1 MERYPNKMENARI
14 LVVDDEHLIRWTL
27 EQHLKK
33 EGYEVHT
40 ADSGEKA
47 LEMFRELN
55 PDLVLLDNQLPG
67 ILGID
72 VLGKIK
78 ELDRETIVIMITAHG
93 LLETAVKAMKL
104 GAYDYISKPFNL
116 DEITIIIK
124 KALETMSLREEVRI
138 LKEQQKTNIRPYNII
153 GKSRAIQSVL
163 DMITKIAQSDA
174 STVLIQGESGTGKE
188 LVARAVHMNSARA
201 EKPFMAINCAALPEN
216 LLESE
221 LLGHEKG
228 AFTDAKAQK
237 KGLLELADGGSVFL
251 DEIGD
256 MAYAMQAKLL
266 RILEDRTFKR
276 VGGVKDIHVDVR
288 IISATNQ
295 DVKKLMDSGGF
306 RKDLYYRLQVVPIY
320 LPPLRDRKEDIL
332 PLAKYFIESFNME
345 FHKNV
350 REISEKAREFL
361 VRYDWPGNVRELKN
375 VIERAMILENEDI
388 LLLEHLPIELVSGS
402 MPTAAVSTLS
412 PEIGFSFPNDG
423 MSLEKVE
430 EELVKQALAVSGG
443 NQSKAADMLGV
454 QRDAFRRRMK
464 KFGLL

>member
-1 MERYPNKMENARI
+1 MEKAKI

-27 EQHLKK
+27 EQHLGH
-33 EGYEVHT
+33 EGYEVYT
-40 ADSGEKA
+40 AEDGEKA
-47 LEMFRELN
+47 LQMVKDLM

-67 ILGID
+67 IQGIEALGR
-72 VLGKIK
+72 IK
-78 ELDRETIVIMITAHG
+78 EIDKDIIVIMITAHG

-116 DEITIIIK
+116 DEITLVIK
-124 KALETMSLREEVRI
+124 KALETVSLREEVKL
-138 LKEQQKTNIRPYNII
+138 LKEQQKTAFRSYNII
-153 GKSRAIQSVL
+153 GKSRAIQGVL
-163 DMITKIAQSDA
+163 DMIQKIAQSDA

-188 LVARAVHMNSARA
+188 LVARAVHANSSRA
-201 EKPFMAINCAALPEN
+201 DKAFMAINCAALPEN

-256 MAYAMQAKLL
+256 MPYPMQAKLL
-266 RILEDRTFKR
+266 RILEDKTFKR
-276 VGGVKDIHVDVR
+276 VGGVKDIQVDVR

-295 DVKKLMDSGGF
+295 EIKSLMMENKF

-320 LPPLRDRKEDIL
+320 LPPLRERKEDIL
-332 PLAKYFIESFNME
+332 PLARHFIEVFNLE
-345 FHKNV
+345 FRKNV
-350 REISEKAREFL
+350 KEISEKAREFL
-361 VRYDWPGNVRELKN
+361 IRYDWPGNVRELKN
-375 VIERAMILENEDI
+375 VIERAMILNSEDI
-388 LLLEHLPIELVSGS
+388 LLLEHLPVELVGGLLPAASPS
-402 MPTAAVSTLS
+402 ASSINIPT
-412 PEIGFSFPNDG
+412 EG

-430 EELVKQALAVSGG
+430 EELVKQALAAAGG
-443 NQSKAADMLGV
+443 NQSKAADLLGV

>member
-1 MERYPNKMENARI
+1 MEKAKI

-27 EQHLKK
+27 EQHLGH
-33 EGYEVHT
+33 EGYEVYT
-40 ADSGEKA
+40 AEDGEKA
-47 LEMFRELN
+47 LQMVADLMPN
-55 PDLVLLDNQLPG
+55 LVLLDNQLPG
-67 ILGID
+67 IQGIE
-72 VLGKIK
+72 VLGRIK
-78 ELDRETIVIMITAHG
+78 EIDKDIIVIMITAHG

-116 DEITIIIK
+116 DEITLTIN
-124 KALETMSLREEVRI
+124 KALETISLREEVKL
-138 LKEQQKTNIRPYNII
+138 LKEQQKTTARSHNII
-153 GKSRAIQSVL
+153 GKSRAIQGVL
-163 DMITKIAQSDA
+163 DMIQKIAQSDA

-188 LVARAVHMNSARA
+188 LVARAVHAGSSRA
-201 EKPFMAINCAALPEN
+201 DKAFMAINCAALPEN

-256 MAYAMQAKLL
+256 MPYPMQAKLL
-266 RILEDRTFKR
+266 RILEDKTFKR
-276 VGGVKDIHVDVR
+276 VGGVKDIQVDVR

-295 DVKKLMDSGGF
+295 EIKTLMMENKF

-320 LPPLRDRKEDIL
+320 LPPLRERKEDIL
-332 PLAKYFIESFNME
+332 PLARHFIETFNLE
-345 FHKNV
+345 FRKNV
-350 REISEKAREFL
+350 KEISEKAREFL
-361 VRYDWPGNVRELKN
+361 IRYDWPGNVRELKN
-375 VIERAMILENEDI
+375 VIERAMILNSEDI
-388 LLLEHLPIELVSGS
+388 LLLEHLPVELVGG
-402 MPTAAVSTLS
+402 MLPAALPAASTLNIS
-412 PEIGFSFPNDG
+412 TEG

-430 EELVKQALAVSGG
+430 EELVKQALAAAGG

>member
-1 MERYPNKMENARI
+1 MEKAKI

-27 EQHLKK
+27 EQHLGD
-33 EGYEVHT
+33 EGYEVYT
-40 ADSGEKA
+40 AEDGEKA
-47 LEMFRELN
+47 LQMVTDHMPN
-55 PDLVLLDNQLPG
+55 LVLLDNQLPG
-67 ILGID
+67 IQGIE
-72 VLGKIK
+72 VLGRIK
-78 ELDRETIVIMITAHG
+78 EIDKDIIVIMITAHG

-116 DEITIIIK
+116 DEITLTIN
-124 KALETMSLREEVRI
+124 KALETISLREEVKL
-138 LKEQQKTNIRPYNII
+138 LKEQQKTAFRSYNII
-153 GKSRAIQSVL
+153 GKSRAIQGVL
-163 DMITKIAQSDA
+163 DMIQKIAQSDA

-188 LVARAVHMNSARA
+188 LVARAVHAGSSRA
-201 EKPFMAINCAALPEN
+201 DKAFMAINCAALPEN

-256 MAYAMQAKLL
+256 MPYPMQAKLL
-266 RILEDRTFKR
+266 RILEDKTFRR
-276 VGGVKDIHVDVR
+276 VGGVKDIQVDVR

-295 DVKKLMDSGGF
+295 EIKSLMMENKF

-320 LPPLRDRKEDIL
+320 LPPLRERKEDIL
-332 PLAKYFIESFNME
+332 PLARHFIETFNLE
-345 FHKNV
+345 FRKNV
-350 REISEKAREFL
+350 KEISEKAREFL
-361 VRYDWPGNVRELKN
+361 IRYDWPGNVRELKN
-375 VIERAMILENEDI
+375 VIERAMILNSEDI
-388 LLLEHLPIELVSGS
+388 LLLEHLPVELVGGMLPAASPAS
-402 MPTAAVSTLS
+402 SSAINIPT
-412 PEIGFSFPNDG
+412 EG

-430 EELVKQALAVSGG
+430 EELVKQALAAAGG

>member
-1 MERYPNKMENARI
+1 MEKAKI

-27 EQHLKK
+27 EQHLGH
-33 EGYEVHT
+33 EGYEVYT
-40 ADSGEKA
+40 AEDGEKA
-47 LEMFRELN
+47 LQMVADLMPN
-55 PDLVLLDNQLPG
+55 LVLLDNQLPG
-67 ILGID
+67 IQWIE
-72 VLGKIK
+72 VLGRIK
-78 ELDRETIVIMITAHG
+78 EIDKDIIVIMITAHG

-116 DEITIIIK
+116 DEITLTIN
-124 KALETMSLREEVRI
+124 KALETISLREEVKL
-138 LKEQQKTNIRPYNII
+138 LKEQQKTTARSYNII
-153 GKSRAIQSVL
+153 GKSRAIQGVL
-163 DMITKIAQSDA
+163 DMIQKIAQSDA

-188 LVARAVHMNSARA
+188 LVARAVHAGSARA
-201 EKPFMAINCAALPEN
+201 DKAFMAINCAALPEN

-256 MAYAMQAKLL
+256 MPYPMQAKLL
-266 RILEDRTFKR
+266 RILEDKTFKR

-295 DVKKLMDSGGF
+295 EIKTLMMENKF

-320 LPPLRDRKEDIL
+320 FPPLRERKEDIL
-332 PLAKYFIESFNME
+332 PLARHFIETFNLE
-345 FHKNV
+345 FRKNV
-350 REISEKAREFL
+350 KEISEKAREFL
-361 VRYDWPGNVRELKN
+361 IRYDWPGNVRELKN
-375 VIERAMILENEDI
+375 VIERAMILNSEDI
-388 LLLEHLPIELVSGS
+388 LLLEHLPVELVGGMLPAASPAAS
-402 MPTAAVSTLS
+402 SINIPT
-412 PEIGFSFPNDG
+412 EG

-430 EELVKQALAVSGG
+430 EELVKQALAVAGG
-443 NQSKAADMLGV
+443 NQSKAADLLGV

>member
-1 MERYPNKMENARI
+1 MERAKI

-27 EQHLKK
+27 EQHLGK
-33 EGYEVHT
+33 EGYEVYT
-40 ADSGEKA
+40 AESGEKA
-47 LEMFRELN
+47 LEMLSDMT

-67 ILGID
+67 ASGIE
-72 VLGKIK
+72 VLGRMK
-78 ELDRETIVIMITAHG
+78 EIDREIIVVMITAHG

-116 DEITIIIK
+116 DEITLTIK
-124 KALETMSLREEVRI
+124 KALETGSLREEVR
-138 LKEQQKTNIRPYNII
+138 LLREQQKSQFRPYNII
-153 GKSRAIQSVL
+153 GKSRAIQLVL
-163 DMITKIAQSDA
+163 DMIAKIAQSDA

-188 LVARAVHMNSARA
+188 LVARAVHMRSARA
-201 EKPFMAINCAALPEN
+201 DKPFMAINCAALPET

-228 AFTDAKAQK
+228 AFTDAKLQK
-237 KGLLELADGGSVFL
+237 KGLLELADQGTILL
-251 DEIGD
+251 DEVGD
-256 MAYAMQAKLL
+256 MAYSMQAKLL
-266 RILEDRTFKR
+266 RILENKTFKR
-276 VGGVKDIHVDVR
+276 VGGIRDVSVDVR

-295 DVKKLMDSGGF
+295 DLKGLMSEGKF

-320 LPPLRDRKEDIL
+320 LPPLRERREDIL
-332 PLAKYFIESFNME
+332 PLARHFMEVFNRE
-345 FHKNV
+345 FNKDV

-402 MPTAAVSTLS
+402 LPAPQSFTGLS
-412 PEIGFSFPNDG
+412 VPKEG

-430 EELVKQALAVSGG
+430 EDLVKQALAIAAG
-443 NQSKAADMLGV
+443 NQSRAADLLGV
-454 QRDAFRRRMK
+454 QRDAFRRRLK

>member
-1 MERYPNKMENARI
+1 MEKAKI

-27 EQHLKK
+27 EQHLGH
-33 EGYEVHT
+33 EGYEVYT
-40 ADSGEKA
+40 AEDGEKA
-47 LEMFRELN
+47 LQMVADLMPN
-55 PDLVLLDNQLPG
+55 LVLLDNQLPG
-67 ILGID
+67 IQGIE
-72 VLGKIK
+72 VLGRIK
-78 ELDRETIVIMITAHG
+78 EIDKDIIVIMITAHG

-116 DEITIIIK
+116 DEITLTIN
-124 KALETMSLREEVRI
+124 KALETISLREEVKL
-138 LKEQQKTNIRPYNII
+138 LKEQQKTTARSYNII
-153 GKSRAIQSVL
+153 GKSRAIQGVL
-163 DMITKIAQSDA
+163 DMIQKIAQSDA

-188 LVARAVHMNSARA
+188 LVARAVHAGSSRA
-201 EKPFMAINCAALPEN
+201 DKAFMAINCAALPEN

-256 MAYAMQAKLL
+256 MPYPMQAKLL
-266 RILEDRTFKR
+266 RILEDKTFKR
-276 VGGVKDIHVDVR
+276 VGGVKDIQVDVR

-295 DVKKLMDSGGF
+295 EIKTLMMENKF

-320 LPPLRDRKEDIL
+320 LPPLRERKEDIL
-332 PLAKYFIESFNME
+332 PLARHFIETFNLE
-345 FHKNV
+345 FRKNV
-350 REISEKAREFL
+350 KEISEKAREFL
-361 VRYDWPGNVRELKN
+361 IRYDWPGNVRELKN
-375 VIERAMILENEDI
+375 VIERAMILNSEDI
-388 LLLEHLPIELVSGS
+388 LLLEHLPVELVGGMLPAASPAAS
-402 MPTAAVSTLS
+402 SINIPT
-412 PEIGFSFPNDG
+412 EG

-430 EELVKQALAVSGG
+430 EELVKQALAAAGG

>member
-1 MERYPNKMENARI
+1 MQKARI

-27 EQHLKK
+27 EQHLLK
-33 EGYEVHT
+33 EGYEVLT
-40 ADSGEKA
+40 AEDGEKA
-47 LEMFRELN
+47 LGIARDHS

-67 ILGID
+67 MLGIE
-72 VLGKIK
+72 VLGRLK
-78 ELDRETIVIMITAHG
+78 EMDREIIVIMITAHG
-93 LLETAVKAMKL
+93 MLETAVKAMKL
-104 GAYDYISKPFNL
+104 GAYDYLSKPFNL
-116 DEITIIIK
+116 DEITITIR
-124 KALETMSLREEVRI
+124 KALETVSLREEVRL
-138 LKEQQKTNIRPYNII
+138 LKEQQKTSFRAYNII
-153 GKSRAIQSVL
+153 GKSRAIQDVL
-163 DMITKIAQSDA
+163 DMIKKIAQSDA

-188 LVARAVHMNSARA
+188 LVARAVHMGSARA
-201 EKPFMAINCAALPEN
+201 DKPFMAINCAALPEN

-228 AFTDAKAQK
+228 AFTDAKVQK
-237 KGLLELADGGSVFL
+237 KGLLELANTGTVFL

-276 VGGVKDIHVDVR
+276 VGGVKDIQVDVR
-288 IISATNQ
+288 VISATNQ
-295 DVKKLMDSGGF
+295 DVKKLMNEGNF

-320 LPPLRDRKEDIL
+320 LPPLRERKEDIL
-332 PLAKYFIESFNME
+332 PLARHFIENFNTE

-350 REISEKAREFL
+350 KEISEKAREFL

-388 LLLEHLPIELVSGS
+388 LLLEHLPIELVSGN
-402 MPTAAVSTLS
+402 MPAAAPSA
-412 PEIGFSFPNDG
+412 IGINIPKEG

-430 EELVKQALAVSGG
+430 EELVKQALAVAGG
-443 NQSKAADMLGV
+443 NQSKAADLLGV

>member
-1 MERYPNKMENARI
+1 MQKARI

-27 EQHLKK
+27 EQHLLK
-33 EGYEVHT
+33 EGYEVLT
-40 ADSGEKA
+40 AEDGEKA
-47 LEMFRELN
+47 LGIARDHS

-67 ILGID
+67 MLGIE
-72 VLGKIK
+72 VLGRLK
-78 ELDRETIVIMITAHG
+78 EMDREIIVIMITAHG
-93 LLETAVKAMKL
+93 MLETAVKAMKL
-104 GAYDYISKPFNL
+104 GAYDYLSKPFNL
-116 DEITIIIK
+116 DEITITIR
-124 KALETMSLREEVRI
+124 KALETVSLREEVRL
-138 LKEQQKTNIRPYNII
+138 LKEQQKTSFRAYNII
-153 GKSRAIQSVL
+153 GKSRAIQDVL
-163 DMITKIAQSDA
+163 DMIKKIAQSDA

-188 LVARAVHMNSARA
+188 LVARAVHMGSARS

-228 AFTDAKAQK
+228 AFTDAKMQK
-237 KGLLELADGGSVFL
+237 KGLLELANTGTVFL

-256 MAYAMQAKLL
+256 MAYSMQAKLL

-276 VGGVKDIHVDVR
+276 VGGVKDIQVDVR
-288 IISATNQ
+288 VISATNQ
-295 DVKKLMDSGGF
+295 DVKKLMIDGKF
-306 RKDLYYRLQVVPIY
+306 RKDLYYRLQVVPVY
-320 LPPLRDRKEDIL
+320 LPPLRERKEDIL
-332 PLAKYFIESFNME
+332 PLARHFIETFNTE

-350 REISEKAREFL
+350 KEISEKAREFL

-388 LLLEHLPIELVSGS
+388 LLLEHLPIELVSGN
-402 MPTAAVSTLS
+402 MPAAVPSA
-412 PEIGFSFPNDG
+412 IGINIPKEG

-430 EELVKQALAVSGG
+430 EELVKQALAVAGG
-443 NQSKAADMLGV
+443 NQSKAADLLGV

>member
-1 MERYPNKMENARI
+1 MEKVKI

-27 EQHLKK
+27 DQHLRK
-33 EGYEVHT
+33 EGYEVLT
-40 ADSGEKA
+40 VDSGEKA
-47 LEMFRELN
+47 LEAVVDFS
-55 PDLVLLDNQLPG
+55 PSLVLLDNQLPG
-67 ILGID
+67 ITGIE

-78 ELDRETIVIMITAHG
+78 ETASDIIVIMITAHG

-116 DEITIIIK
+116 DEITLTIR
-124 KALETMSLREEVRI
+124 KALETIKLREEVRI
-138 LKEQQKTNIRPYNII
+138 LKEQQKTTTRSYNII
-153 GKSRAIQSVL
+153 GKSRSIQLVL
-163 DMITKIAQSDA
+163 DMITKISLSDA

-188 LVARAVHMNSARA
+188 LVARAVHMNSSRS

-228 AFTDAKAQK
+228 AFTDAKALK
-237 KGLLELADGGSVFL
+237 KGLLEIADGGSVFL
-251 DEIGD
+251 DEVGD
-256 MAYAMQAKLL
+256 MAYSMQAKLL

-276 VGGVKDIHVDVR
+276 VGGIKDISVDVR
-288 IISATNQ
+288 VISATNQ
-295 DVKKLMDSGGF
+295 DLKDLMSEGKF

-320 LPPLRDRKEDIL
+320 LPPLRDRTEDIL
-332 PLAKYFIESFNME
+332 PLARHFIEMFNE
-345 FHKNV
+345 DFHKNV

-361 VRYDWPGNVRELKN
+361 VRYEWPGNIRELKN

-388 LLLEHLPIELVSGS
+388 LLLEHLPIELVAGS
-402 MPTAAVSTLS
+402 MPIAPPDNAPLNL
-412 PEIGFSFPNDG
+412 PKEG

-430 EELVKQALAVSGG
+430 EELVKQALSVAAG
-443 NQSKAADMLGV
+443 NQSKAADLLGV